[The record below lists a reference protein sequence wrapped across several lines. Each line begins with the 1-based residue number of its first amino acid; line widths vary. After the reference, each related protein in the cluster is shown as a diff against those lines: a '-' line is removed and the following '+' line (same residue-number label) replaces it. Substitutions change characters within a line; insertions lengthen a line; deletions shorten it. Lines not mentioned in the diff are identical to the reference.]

1 VESSRNTRVIF
12 FRGPLR
18 VRYSADVAL
27 SLPAYY
33 GRGVDTA
40 LERMLNLLL
49 ESERAG
55 VTVLDMLAADIK
67 HQELKDLLLD
77 ARAEEHRNAL
87 ALERLIRDGGGTPS
101 VATGPFAAK
110 VAAVGN
116 TRGRLALLIRGQEW
130 VARKIEETLALC
142 PESGPVRDCL
152 QKMAN
157 RHRHEIEWG
166 RAELIRLMGML
177 E

>member
-1 VESSRNTRVIF
+1 MD
-12 FRGPLR
+12 
-18 VRYSADVAL
+18 A
-27 SLPAYY
+27 
-33 GRGVDTA
+33 A

-55 VTVLDMLAADIK
+55 VAVLDALAAEVK
-67 HQELKDLLLD
+67 PEELRELLLD

-87 ALERLIRDGGGTPS
+87 ALERLIREGGGAPS
-101 VATGPFAAK
+101 AATGPFAAK
-110 VAAVGN
+110 VAAVAN

-130 VARKIEETLALC
+130 VARKIEETLALA
-142 PESGPVRDCL
+142 PASGPIRECL

-166 RAELIRLMGML
+166 RAELIRLMGVV

>member
-1 VESSRNTRVIF
+1 MD
-12 FRGPLR
+12 
-18 VRYSADVAL
+18 A
-27 SLPAYY
+27 
-33 GRGVDTA
+33 A

-55 VTVLDMLAADIK
+55 VAVLDSLAAEVRHPDFK
-67 HQELKDLLLD
+67 ELLLV
-77 ARAEEHRNAL
+77 AREEEGRNA
-87 ALERLIRDGGGTPS
+87 ATLERLVREGGGTPS
-101 VATGPFAAK
+101 AATGPFAAK

-130 VARKIEETLALC
+130 VARKIEETLALA
-142 PESGPVRDCL
+142 PESGDARECL

-166 RAELIRLMGML
+166 RAELIRLMNTVD
-177 E
+177 

>member
-1 VESSRNTRVIF
+1 
-12 FRGPLR
+12 
-18 VRYSADVAL
+18 
-27 SLPAYY
+27 
-33 GRGVDTA
+33 
-40 LERMLNLLL
+40 MLNLLL

-55 VTVLDMLAADIK
+55 VAVLDALAAEVK
-67 HQELKDLLLD
+67 PEELRELLLD

-87 ALERLIRDGGGTPS
+87 ALERLIREGGGAPS
-101 VATGPFAAK
+101 AATGPFAAK
-110 VAAVGN
+110 VAAVAN

-130 VARKIEETLALC
+130 VARKIEETLALA
-142 PESGPVRDCL
+142 PASGPIRECL

-166 RAELIRLMGML
+166 RAELIRLMGVV